1 MNAKQRRQLNRK
13 TKYKV
18 TITRNHASES
28 WIQYDDRSEKAI
40 EWVKKN
46 CKGEYHINKIGSKY
60 TCTCPGFAFRHKC
73 KHVDDLK

>member
-1 MNAKQRRQLNRK
+1 MNSKQRRQLNRK

-46 CKGEYHINKIGSKY
+46 CKGEYHIINKFDSATFKFQKESDAVYFG
-60 TCTCPGFAFRHKC
+60 
-73 KHVDDLK
+73 LKWI